1 MQGSANRGDC
11 ATTLDMHVQNPF
23 LVSSHL
29 VYKEVLAAPLCT
41 LGLDEAE
48 AFARIEPPYGAS
60 SPLRLPFRS
69 ALRSAGARDSQL
81 QLLDLLGDL
90 ILLILRV
97 SHVRGNLTQCRAIG
111 ANAFR
116 QIFRLGWVGP
126 RA

>member
-1 MQGSANRGDC
+1 MDVRICTARDLSEDRNHGSSTG
-11 ATTLDMHVQNPF
+11 ATVRRPSTCIHRRFV
-23 LVSSHL
+23 VSSHL

-90 ILLILRV
+90 ILLILRL
-97 SHVRGNLTQCRAIG
+97 SHVRGNPTQCRAIG
-111 ANAFR
+111 C
-116 QIFRLGWVGP
+116 
-126 RA
+126 

>member
-81 QLLDLLGDL
+81 QLL
-90 ILLILRV
+90 ILRV